1 MSGEDV
7 IALPRGWLPRIKSA
21 QRALIERAG
30 GIRCAAE
37 FTGLSTGQMG
47 NFNNRDH
54 PAVMTLPVIAVLE
67 AEAGVPFVTAALAEL
82 NGHRLAAP
90 GAAGDSQADV
100 TADVF
105 RCNNAIM
112 GKVGALTMAVAD
124 ALADGQLT
132 PNELSFISRQTAPVR
147 ELLANLD
154 MALARGTA
162 DGGQVVT
169 LKTGDA

>member
-1 MSGEDV
+1 MSGEYAV
-7 IALPRGWLPRIKSA
+7 PLPRGWLPRIKSA

-30 GIRCAAE
+30 GIKCSAE

-54 PAVMTLPVIAVLE
+54 PAVMTLPVVAVLE
-67 AEAGVPFVTAALAEL
+67 AEAGVPFVTAAMAEL

-90 GAAGDSQADV
+90 GSDGGDKAKL

-112 GKVGALTMAVAD
+112 SKVGALTMAVAD

-147 ELLANLD
+147 ELLASLD
-154 MALARGTA
+154 MALARGAA
-162 DGGQVVT
+162 DGGQVVAF
-169 LKTGDA
+169 KAGEP